1 MVGCQK
7 SMVSSFGSTNTT
19 SRSAPTSTKGQNNIP
34 FGEHH
39 QERIPKGG
47 DRIRKKIL
55 LGRVTML
62 RGIRLTLIFSDI
74 KRAGS
79 WEIRGSSTR
88 ERLVSRFFG
97 FFGKEFSEGVQNQ

>member
-1 MVGCQK
+1 
-7 SMVSSFGSTNTT
+7 MVSSFGSTNTT

-47 DRIRKKIL
+47 QNKKKIL

-97 FFGKEFSEGVQNQ
+97 FFGKEFSEVQNQ